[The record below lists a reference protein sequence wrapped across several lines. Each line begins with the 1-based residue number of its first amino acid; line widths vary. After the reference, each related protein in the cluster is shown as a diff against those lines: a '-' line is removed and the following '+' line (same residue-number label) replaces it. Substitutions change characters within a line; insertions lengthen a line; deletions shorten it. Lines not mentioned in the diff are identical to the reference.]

1 MCQVFL
7 DKCLNTLY
15 SILIMTLDT
24 LKSEIQKDSLIDSTE
39 LAKEALRT
47 PSVHSKYLSIHA
59 DLKIAYQ
66 KLNNAYAVMRLRKWK
81 IYTGKASK
89 EELEEWEEDP
99 FELDVLKTAL
109 DKFMDADPT
118 LLKIKTDLNDLEVK
132 IKMVEDFLKVLSNRN
147 YAIKSAIDWNKLI
160 NGIA

>member
-1 MCQVFL
+1 
-7 DKCLNTLY
+7 
-15 SILIMTLDT
+15 MTLET

-47 PSVHSKYLSIHA
+47 PTIHAKYLAIHA
-59 DLKIAYQ
+59 DLKVAYQ
-66 KLNNAYAVMRLRKWK
+66 KLQNAFAIMRLRKWK
-81 IYTGKASK
+81 IYSGKASK
-89 EELEEWEEDP
+89 EELTEWGEEP

-118 LLKIKTDLNDLEVK
+118 LLKIKTDISDAEVK
-132 IKMVEDFLKVLSNRN
+132 VKMVEDFLKVLSNRN
-147 YAIKSAIDWNKLI
+147 YAIKSAIDWNKLV

>member
-1 MCQVFL
+1 
-7 DKCLNTLY
+7 
-15 SILIMTLDT
+15 MTLET

-47 PSVHSKYLSIHA
+47 PTIHAKYLAIHA
-59 DLKIAYQ
+59 DLKVSYQ
-66 KLNNAYAVMRLRKWK
+66 KLQNAFAIMRLRKWK
-81 IYTGKASK
+81 IYSGKASK
-89 EELEEWEEDP
+89 EELIEWAEEP

-118 LLKIKTDLNDLEVK
+118 LLKIKTDISDAEVK
-132 IKMVEDFLKVLSNRN
+132 VKMVEDFLKVLSNRN